1 MVYTKTAKEYLDTI
15 VGPENVITDISEL
28 LQYGNPDCIVRV
40 SSIDQIQQVL
50 EVANEQGI
58 GIIPKS
64 SKFNFSEGTKTEEGG
79 IILDMSGMKKI
90 KKIVGGSDRYTTIEP
105 GVTFN
110 ELQKE
115 LKKQGLR
122 CMVPLG
128 IPSSASVIST
138 YLERYPLL
146 TGPIIILSE
155 GWQVIFDMLII
166 LADGS
171 TLHTGSGEVIP
182 DKLSIAHF
190 GPAGPDWSRV
200 FTGAQGTM
208 GLVAEMSVKLKHDPP
223 LQKILLKSVDNYEDL
238 LDLFI
243 QIKRIEIGK
252 ECLAISGL
260 NLAAILA
267 ENIEDMLDLNEK
279 LPSWTLVLKLTGWED
294 EEIQV
299 QEEELEELNIKFN
312 TGAYTVITEVANIK
326 EIFEKEFN
334 LPNKLLNHR
343 KYKTNCDVISFY
355 ANLDLITD
363 INDSVI
369 AIARDMGYP
378 EEDLFGYM
386 MPIEQSRV
394 IYSEFT
400 LYHDDSELELKNIIT
415 NLFLKICEE
424 ILNLGG
430 VIDRPDGILAN
441 VIYSKIPQ
449 YHDYLGMIKNML
461 DPNNILN
468 PGKLAL

>member
-1 MVYTKTAKEYLDTI
+1 MVYTKTAKEHLDTI
-15 VGPENVITDISEL
+15 VGSENVIIDISEL
-28 LQYGNPDCIVRV
+28 LRYGNPDCIVKV
-40 SSIDQIQQVL
+40 ININQIQQIL
-50 EVANEQGI
+50 EVANEQDI

-64 SKFNFSEGTKTEEGG
+64 SKINFSEGTKTEEGG
-79 IILDMSGMKKI
+79 IILDMSNMKKI
-90 KKIVGGSDRYTTIEP
+90 KTIVGGSDRYATIEP

-110 ELQKE
+110 ELQEE

-146 TGPIIILSE
+146 SGPIIILSE

-200 FTGAQGTM
+200 FTAAQGTM
-208 GLVAEMSVKLKHDPP
+208 GIVAEMSVKLKHDPP
-223 LQKILLKSVDNYEDL
+223 LQKILLKSIDNYEDL
-238 LDLFI
+238 LELFME
-243 QIKRIEIGK
+243 IKRIEIGK

-279 LPSWTLVLKLTGWED
+279 LPPWTLVLKLTGWEN

-312 TGAYTVITEVANIK
+312 TGAYPVIAEVENIQD
-326 EIFEKEFN
+326 IFKNEFN

-343 KYKTNCDVISFY
+343 KYKTNCTIIPFY
-355 ANLDLITD
+355 ANLDIISD
-363 INDSVI
+363 IVDSVI

-386 MPIEQSRV
+386 MPIEQARI

-400 LYHDDSELELKNIIT
+400 LYYDDSELELKNMST
-415 NLFLKICEE
+415 NLYLRISEE

-430 VIDRPDGILAN
+430 IIDRPDGILAN
-441 VIYSKIPQ
+441 LIYSKIPQ
-449 YHDYLGMIKNML
+449 YHDYLGMLKNML